1 MSPYLV
7 STHLFSLN
15 DMEQRSM
22 IKSITYILTHAP
34 AKIFSAAVELTHI
47 KHQFCS
53 DFDEHPIRLLHLNVW
68 GDQFLHAC
76 SVCN

>member
-7 STHLFSLN
+7 TTHLFSLN
-15 DMEQRSM
+15 VMEQFSM

-34 AKIFSAAVELTHI
+34 TKIFSAAVELTHI

-53 DFDEHPIRLLHLNVW
+53 DSDEHPIRLLHLNGW
-68 GDQFLHAC
+68 
-76 SVCN
+76 